1 MLGYI
6 EIYCWHTGGS
16 WLSLVQAKCLCEAFN
31 VEATTAT
38 CNQTFWLLCHEGNS
52 LQASIKPQTPRAA
65 HTCAILHFSS
75 AFSSSHVHWSL
86 VYCSWSSPRLLS
98 SLFTSDCTS
107 SNNVFRSNNIRLF
120 SPPCKKKKKSKK
132 SDNNVKYVKFATRSM
147 IQRTVHYLH
156 VCHFSQK
163 HFLLFHPGVFFL
175 TVTLPEL
182 LEPLSQS

>member
-1 MLGYI
+1 MWRLPQPPVIRHSDFSAMKETHYRPPLNHKLLELHI
-6 EIYCWHTGGS
+6 PVQFCISALPFLAPMCTGPWCTAAGVRRVY
-16 WLSLVQAKCLCEAFN
+16 SLPF
-31 VEATTAT
+31 
-38 CNQTFWLLCHEGNS
+38 S
-52 LQASIKPQTPRAA
+52 LQTAPPPT
-65 HTCAILHFSS
+65 TSS
-75 AFSSSHVHWSL
+75 GPTISV
-86 VYCSWSSPRLLS
+86 CSPR
-98 SLFTSDCTS
+98 
-107 SNNVFRSNNIRLF
+107 
-120 SPPCKKKKKSKK
+120 PAKKKSKK